1 MSPAAIPDHNRHM
14 GQNSIRIANAVPISN
29 AKALIDG
36 ISALQK
42 VDIPEYLM
50 KQGAI
55 RKGSEFDPNT
65 YFSVLKHISVIPH
78 HTLDYVYS
86 YQSTGG
92 QPILYVRR
100 VDAVPFQYPGQVS
113 SWNRRNDIY
122 DCLLADGS
130 PQSFFELVVFRL
142 MASQFYQFWHAGYND
157 QRIMTSQND
166 IEKLISGINGS
177 VRSAKFT
184 EQQMAAMR
192 AFDVQPQVKMSDT
205 EAAVFY
211 CVFSSWGGLS
221 RQKTAYRLAPP
232 HRILGE
238 ITMAKVNYDCGFC
251 Y

>member
-1 MSPAAIPDHNRHM
+1 ME
-14 GQNSIRIANAVPISN
+14 QNSIRIANAVPIMN

-36 ISALQK
+36 ILALQK
-42 VDIPEYLM
+42 IDIPEHLM
-50 KQGAI
+50 KKGAI
-55 RKGSEFDPNT
+55 RKGSELDPNT
-65 YFSVLKHISVIPH
+65 YFKVLKHISVIPR

-142 MASQFYQFWHAGYND
+142 MAGQFYQHWHAGYND
-157 QRIMTSQND
+157 QRIMTSQDD
-166 IEKLISGINGS
+166 IEKLISSINES

-192 AFDVQPQVKMSDT
+192 ALDVQPRVKMIDT

-211 CVFSSWGGLS
+211 CTFSSWGGLA
-221 RQKTAYRLAPP
+221 RQKTAYRLVPP
-232 HRILGE
+232 HRILGQ
-238 ITMAKVNYDCGFC
+238 ITMAKVNYDCGILF
-251 Y
+251 

>member
-36 ISALQK
+36 IAALQK

-50 KQGAI
+50 KQGVI

-100 VDAVPFQYPGQVS
+100 ADAVPFQYPGQVS

-142 MASQFYQFWHAGYND
+142 MAGQFYQFCHAGYND
-157 QRIMTSQND
+157 RHILTDKDD
-166 IEKLISGINGS
+166 IEQLISGVNSSSRGARLS
-177 VRSAKFT
+177 ER
-184 EQQMAAMR
+184 QMASMR
-192 AFDVQPQVKMSDT
+192 EFDIAPLVKMSDT

-221 RQKTAYRLAPP
+221 RQKTAYRRAPP
-232 HRILGE
+232 HCILGE
-238 ITMAKVNYDCGFC
+238 ISMSTISYDCKILF
-251 Y
+251 